1 MMAASRRS
9 PPSRP
14 RSQLSWGYVDV
25 AGQLDLECDDPL
37 VGALDD
43 EVDLAVAV
51 SAAQMR
57 PTAGQRA
64 ARAASSLTRLRH
76 RIELLR

>member
-1 MMAASRRS
+1 V
-9 PPSRP
+9 
-14 RSQLSWGYVDV
+14 GYVGVVDV

-51 SAAQMR
+51 SAAQML
-57 PTAGQRA
+57 PTTGQRA